1 MLIRRSVII
10 GFLSALLASPG
21 IFAEDG
27 QTTVITVPSV
37 PVGGAVSLGGTVVPF
52 KEATLAAQLP
62 GRVESIAG
70 EEGDSFEEG
79 ATLVTISDDELL
91 AQRRAAFAM
100 LSNAEASLRNAG
112 VQYSRQWI
120 SPYGGQSND
129 MMGGMSSMMR
139 GFTNPMQGFMGGSEP
154 RVDRHAQL
162 YQQGTAIEQARNQ
175 IVQARSRIEEI
186 DTKLRDTRSIAPFD
200 GVISKKLVDWL
211 KSATRFSPGNRW
223 SFLRT
228 PASCRSR
235 LMCPHGSCPV

>member
-129 MMGGMSSMMR
+129 MMGGMSSM
-139 GFTNPMQGFMGGSEP
+139 
-154 RVDRHAQL
+154 
-162 YQQGTAIEQARNQ
+162 
-175 IVQARSRIEEI
+175 IVS
-186 DTKLRDTRSIAPFD
+186 
-200 GVISKKLVDWL
+200 
-211 KSATRFSPGNRW
+211 
-223 SFLRT
+223 
-228 PASCRSR
+228 
-235 LMCPHGSCPV
+235 